1 MKTLSPVD
9 QLFLYLEKRQQPMHV
24 AGLQLF
30 SFPEGA
36 GPKYVSEL
44 ARSIREY
51 SSPEP
56 PFNQRLPRRFGQYQ
70 WMEDQQFDM
79 DHHFRHE
86 ALPKPGRIRELLSL
100 VSAEHSNLL
109 DRERPLWE
117 AHLIEGIRGRQFAL
131 YTKVH
136 HSVVD
141 GISAMRMGMRALSPD
156 PEERDLPPVWA
167 YKPKKRGRGLPSNP
181 VDAVSSLARLTTGAS
196 RQIATVPALA
206 REIYSVTQKAKDDP
220 NFVSIFQAP
229 DTILNQCITGS
240 RRFAAQSYSLDRLK
254 RLSGAFNC
262 TLNDVVLSMCGHA
275 LREYLISQ
283 NALPDRPLIAMV
295 PMSLRKDDSAGGNQ
309 IAMILANLGT
319 HICDPAN
326 RLRVVQASVR
336 EAKKRFSQMSPEEIL
351 NFTALS
357 MAPTGLNLLTGL
369 APKWRAFN
377 VIISN
382 VPGPREPLY
391 WNGARLEGMY
401 PVSIVLDRIALNM
414 TLTSYRGQI
423 EFGLIACRRTLPS
436 MQRLL
441 DYLEQSIRELEI
453 AAGFK

>member
-56 PFNQRLPRRFGQYQ
+56 PFNQRLTRRFGQYQ

-414 TLTSYRGQI
+414 TLTSYRGHI
-423 EFGLIACRRTLPS
+423 ELGLIACRRTLTS
-436 MQRLL
+436 M
-441 DYLEQSIRELEI
+441 
-453 AAGFK
+453 

>member
-56 PFNQRLPRRFGQYQ
+56 PFNQRLTRRFGQYQ

-254 RLSGAFNC
+254 RLSAAFNC

-336 EAKKRFSQMSPEEIL
+336 EAKKRFAQMSSEEIL

-414 TLTSYRGQI
+414 TLTSYRDQI

>member
-1 MKTLSPVD
+1 MKALSPVD
-9 QLFLYLEKRQQPMHV
+9 QLFLWLEKRQQPMHV

-30 SFPEGA
+30 SFPEDA

-44 ARSIREY
+44 AQHMRDY
-51 SSPEP
+51 CSPVA
-56 PFNQRLPRRFGQYQ
+56 PFNQRLTRRLGQYY
-70 WMEDQQFDM
+70 WTEDKHFDI

>member
-1 MKTLSPVD
+1 
-9 QLFLYLEKRQQPMHV
+9 
-24 AGLQLF
+24 
-30 SFPEGA
+30 
-36 GPKYVSEL
+36 
-44 ARSIREY
+44 
-51 SSPEP
+51 
-56 PFNQRLPRRFGQYQ
+56 
-70 WMEDQQFDM
+70 MEDQQFDM

>member
-56 PFNQRLPRRFGQYQ
+56 PFTQRLTRRFGQYQ

>member
-44 ARSIREY
+44 ASSIREY
-51 SSPEP
+51 CHPEP
-56 PFNQRLPRRFGQYQ
+56 PFNQRLRRRMGQ
-70 WMEDQQFDM
+70 WHWDEDKQFDI

-136 HSVVD
+136 HSMVD

-156 PEERDLPPVWA
+156 PQERDLPPVWA
-167 YKPKKRGRGLPSNP
+167 YKPNKRGRGVSSP
-181 VDAVSSLARLTTGAS
+181 VDALSSLARLTAGAS

-206 REIYSVTQKAKDDP
+206 REIYRVTQKAKDDP

-240 RRFAAQSYSLDRLK
+240 RRFAAQSYSLPRLK
-254 RLSGAFNC
+254 KLAAAFNC

-283 NALPDRPLIAMV
+283 NALPNAPLIAMV

-326 RLRVVQASVR
+326 RLRVVQASVK
-336 EAKKRFSQMSPEEIL
+336 EAKQRFAQMSPEEIL

-382 VPGPREPLY
+382 VPGPKEPLY
-391 WNGARLEGMY
+391 WNGAQLQGQY
-401 PVSIVLDRIALNM
+401 PVSVVLDRIALNM
-414 TLTSYRGQI
+414 TLTSYRDQI

-441 DYLEQSIRELEI
+441 DYLEQSIHELEI
-453 AAGFK
+453 AAGLR

>member
-56 PFNQRLPRRFGQYQ
+56 PFNQRLTRRFGQYQ

-229 DTILNQCITGS
+229 NTILNQCITGS

-336 EAKKRFSQMSPEEIL
+336 EAKKRFAQMSPEEIL

-414 TLTSYRGQI
+414 TLTSYRDQI

>member
-1 MKTLSPVD
+1 
-9 QLFLYLEKRQQPMHV
+9 
-24 AGLQLF
+24 
-30 SFPEGA
+30 
-36 GPKYVSEL
+36 
-44 ARSIREY
+44 
-51 SSPEP
+51 
-56 PFNQRLPRRFGQYQ
+56 
-70 WMEDQQFDM
+70 
-79 DHHFRHE
+79 
-86 ALPKPGRIRELLSL
+86 
-100 VSAEHSNLL
+100 
-109 DRERPLWE
+109 
-117 AHLIEGIRGRQFAL
+117 
-131 YTKVH
+131 VH

-336 EAKKRFSQMSPEEIL
+336 EAKKRFSQMSSEEIL

-382 VPGPREPLY
+382 VPGPHEPLY

>member
-1 MKTLSPVD
+1 MKALSPVD
-9 QLFLYLEKRQQPMHV
+9 QLFLYLEQRQQPMHV

-44 ARSIREY
+44 ARSMREY
-51 SSPEP
+51 ACPEA
-56 PFNQRLPRRFGQYQ
+56 PFNQRLRRRLGQ
-70 WMEDQQFDM
+70 WHWDQDPQFDI
-79 DHHFRHE
+79 DHHFRHG

-117 AHLIEGIRGRQFAL
+117 VHLIEGIRGRKFAL
-131 YTKVH
+131 YSKVH
-136 HSVVD
+136 HSVMD
-141 GISAMRMGMRALSPD
+141 GISAMRLGMRALSTD

-167 YKPKKRGRGLPSNP
+167 CEPPRREHHLPSNP
-181 VDAVSSLARLTTGAS
+181 VDVVSSLVRLTAGVS

-206 REIYSVTQKAKDDP
+206 RQVHRVTQKARDDP
-220 NFVSIFQAP
+220 DYVTIFQAP
-229 DTILNQCITGS
+229 DTMINQRITGS
-240 RRFAAQSYSLDRLK
+240 RRFAAQSFSLPRLK
-254 RLSGAFNC
+254 KLSAAFGC
-262 TLNDVVLSMCGHA
+262 TINDVVLSMCGHA

-283 NALPDRPLIAMV
+283 SALPAQPLIAMV
-295 PMSLRKDDSAGGNQ
+295 PMSLRTDGSTGGNQ

-319 HICDPAN
+319 HVSDPAN
-326 RLRVVQASVR
+326 RLRAVQASVK
-336 EAKKRFSQMSPEEIL
+336 EAKQRYSRMSPEEIL

-357 MAPTGLNLLTGL
+357 LAPTGLNLLTGL

-377 VIISN
+377 VVISN

-414 TLTSYRGQI
+414 TLTSYRDQI

-441 DYLEQSIRELEI
+441 NYLEQSIRELEI
-453 AAGFK
+453 AAGFR

>member
-1 MKTLSPVD
+1 
-9 QLFLYLEKRQQPMHV
+9 
-24 AGLQLF
+24 
-30 SFPEGA
+30 
-36 GPKYVSEL
+36 
-44 ARSIREY
+44 
-51 SSPEP
+51 
-56 PFNQRLPRRFGQYQ
+56 
-70 WMEDQQFDM
+70 
-79 DHHFRHE
+79 
-86 ALPKPGRIRELLSL
+86 
-100 VSAEHSNLL
+100 
-109 DRERPLWE
+109 
-117 AHLIEGIRGRQFAL
+117 
-131 YTKVH
+131 
-136 HSVVD
+136 
-141 GISAMRMGMRALSPD
+141 
-156 PEERDLPPVWA
+156 
-167 YKPKKRGRGLPSNP
+167 
-181 VDAVSSLARLTTGAS
+181 
-196 RQIATVPALA
+196 
-206 REIYSVTQKAKDDP
+206 
-220 NFVSIFQAP
+220 
-229 DTILNQCITGS
+229 
-240 RRFAAQSYSLDRLK
+240 
-254 RLSGAFNC
+254 
-262 TLNDVVLSMCGHA
+262 MCWHA

>member
-56 PFNQRLPRRFGQYQ
+56 PFNQRLTRRFGQYQ

-423 EFGLIACRRTLPS
+423 KFGLIACRRTLPS

>member
-56 PFNQRLPRRFGQYQ
+56 PFNQRLTRRFGQYQ

-196 RQIATVPALA
+196 RPIATGPALA
-206 REIYSVTQKAKDDP
+206 PEIYSVTPEAKDDP
-220 NFVSIFQAP
+220 NFVPIFQTPA
-229 DTILNQCITGS
+229 TILNQCITGS

>member
-1 MKTLSPVD
+1 MKALSPVD

-30 SFPEGA
+30 SFPEDA
-36 GPKYVSEL
+36 GPKYVKEL
-44 ARSIREY
+44 AESIRDY
-51 SSPEP
+51 SYPAP
-56 PFNQRLPRRFGQYQ
+56 PFNQRLRRRFGQ
-70 WMEDQQFDM
+70 WHWERDEQFDI

-117 AHLIEGIRGRQFAL
+117 AHLVEGIRSRRFAL

-141 GISAMRMGMRALSPD
+141 GISAMRLGMRALSPN
-156 PEERDLPPVWA
+156 PQARDLPPVWA
-167 YKPKKRGRGLPSNP
+167 CQPDHHGRPHGNA
-181 VDAVSSLARLTTGAS
+181 VDAVSSLARLTAGVS
-196 RQIATVPALA
+196 KQIATVPALA
-206 REIYSVTQKAKDDP
+206 RELYRASQRAKDDP
-220 NFVSIFQAP
+220 DCVSIFQAP
-229 DTILNQCITGS
+229 NTMINQRITGS
-240 RRFAAQSYSLDRLK
+240 RRFAAQSYPLPRLK
-254 RLSGAFNC
+254 KLARAFNC
-262 TLNDVVLSMCGHA
+262 TLNDIVLSMCGHA
-275 LREYLISQ
+275 LREYLIGQ
-283 NALPDRPLIAMV
+283 NALPDKPLIAMV
-295 PMSLRKDDSAGGNQ
+295 PMSLRQDETTGGNQ

-319 HICDPAN
+319 HVSDPAN

-336 EAKKRFSQMSPEEIL
+336 EAKKRFAQMSPEEIL

-382 VPGPREPLY
+382 VPGPHQPLY
-391 WNGARLEGMY
+391 WNGARLEGLY

-414 TLTSYRGQI
+414 TLTSYRDQI

-441 DYLEQSIRELEI
+441 NYLEQSIHELEI
-453 AAGFK
+453 AAGLK

>member
-56 PFNQRLPRRFGQYQ
+56 PFNQRLTRRFGQYQ

-369 APKWRAFN
+369 APKWRTFN

>member
-44 ARSIREY
+44 ARSIRDY
-51 SSPEP
+51 CCPEP
-56 PFNQRLPRRFGQYQ
+56 PFNQRLRRRWGQ
-70 WMEDQQFDM
+70 WHWDEDKQFDI

-136 HSVVD
+136 HSMVD
-141 GISAMRMGMRALSPD
+141 GISAMRMGMRALSTD
-156 PEERDLPPVWA
+156 PNERDQPPVWA
-167 YKPKKRGRGLPSNP
+167 YKPNKRGRGMSSP
-181 VDAVSSLARLTTGAS
+181 VDAVSSLARLTAGAS
-196 RQIATVPALA
+196 RQIATVPALT
-206 REIYSVTQKAKDDP
+206 REIYRVTQKAKDDP

-240 RRFAAQSYSLDRLK
+240 RRFAAQSYSLPRLK
-254 RLSGAFNC
+254 KLAGAFNC
-262 TLNDVVLSMCGHA
+262 TLNDVVLTMCGHA

-283 NALPDRPLIAMV
+283 NALPDQPLIAMV

-319 HICDPAN
+319 HVCDPAN
-326 RLRVVQASVR
+326 RLRVVQASVK
-336 EAKKRFSQMSPEEIL
+336 EAKQRFSQMSPEEIL

-369 APKWRAFN
+369 APRWRAFN

-382 VPGPREPLY
+382 VPGPKEPLY
-391 WNGARLEGMY
+391 WNGAQLKGQY
-401 PVSIVLDRIALNM
+401 PVSVVLDRIALNM
-414 TLTSYRGQI
+414 TLTSYRDQI

-441 DYLEQSIRELEI
+441 DYLEQSIDDLEI
-453 AAGFK
+453 AAGLR